1 MRWLRFVVLIVAV
14 AVLQLAFLEKI
25 AFTDRHIKPDLLLA
39 LVVFFSICGISEA
52 KQSRL
57 GGWEFNVSEAVITSF
72 AIGLIA
78 DITAH
83 TLGPRIISYGV
94 IGSLLA
100 HLHRLVS
107 ARRITYQAIII
118 FATSIL
124 AGTLVAL
131 LTVIQRKTP
140 TQFKLILW
148 TSLYSAI
155 VGPFFFVPAA
165 WWMNIKTR
173 RFSKFL

>member
-1 MRWLRFVVLIVAV
+1 MRWFRFVVLIVVV
-14 AVLQLAFLEKI
+14 AIMQLAFLDKV
-25 AFTDRHIKPDLLLA
+25 AFSDQHIKPDLLFT

-52 KQSRL
+52 KKNRL

-78 DITAH
+78 DIIARA
-83 TLGPRIISYGV
+83 LGPRIISYGL
-94 IGSLLA
+94 IGTLLA
-100 HLHRLVS
+100 HLHRVVS
-107 ARRITYQAIII
+107 ARKITYQAIII

-124 AGTLVAL
+124 AGALVAL
-131 LTVIQRKTP
+131 LTVIQRNIP

-165 WWMNIKTR
+165 WWMSIKTR
-173 RFSKFL
+173 RFSKF